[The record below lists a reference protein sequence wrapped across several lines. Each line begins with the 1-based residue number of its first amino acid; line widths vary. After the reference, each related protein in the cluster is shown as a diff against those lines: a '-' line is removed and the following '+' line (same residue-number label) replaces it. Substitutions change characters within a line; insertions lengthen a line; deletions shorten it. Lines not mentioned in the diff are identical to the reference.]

1 MASRP
6 PPPFP
11 DRSWDEVADRYQKLR
26 KEARSDRSRWLLLIK
41 ELRAR
46 HGLSILEAERL
57 AVSNT
62 HRRHWVEK
70 MINTHQECR
79 KAALAH
85 IRYNGEASLIKRIG
99 DSFEFRVRA

>member
-1 MASRP
+1 MASRE

-11 DRSWDEVADRYQKLR
+11 HNSWDEMADRYATLR
-26 KEARSDRSRWLLLIK
+26 NEAPSDQSRWLLLIK

-57 AVSNT
+57 ALSDR
-62 HRRHWVEK
+62 HRRRWVEK
-70 MINTHQECR
+70 MINTQQDCR

-85 IRYNGEASLIKRIG
+85 IRYNGDASLIERIG
-99 DSFEFRVRA
+99 DSFEFRVRV

>member
-11 DRSWDEVADRYQKLR
+11 HRSWDEVPDSYHDLR
-26 KEARSDRSRWLLLIK
+26 AEARSDASRWLLLIK

-57 AVSNT
+57 ALSNS
-62 HRRHWVEK
+62 HRRRWVEK

-85 IRYNGEASLIKRIG
+85 IRHNGEASLIERTG
-99 DSFEFRVRA
+99 SSFEFRVRG

>member
-1 MASRP
+1 
-6 PPPFP
+6 
-11 DRSWDEVADRYQKLR
+11 VADGYEKLR
-26 KEARSDRSRWLLLIK
+26 KTARSDRSRWLLLVK

-57 AVSNT
+57 ALSSR
-62 HRRHWVEK
+62 HRRQWVEK

-85 IRYNGEASLIKRIG
+85 IRYNGEVSLLERIG
-99 DSFEFRVRA
+99 DSFEFRIRR